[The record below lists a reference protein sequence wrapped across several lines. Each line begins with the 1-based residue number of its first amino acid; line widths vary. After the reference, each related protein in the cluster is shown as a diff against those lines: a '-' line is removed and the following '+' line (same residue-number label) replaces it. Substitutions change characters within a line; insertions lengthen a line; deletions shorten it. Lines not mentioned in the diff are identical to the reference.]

1 MRKVFVTLCPQD
13 NLSFLPN
20 GIYTELYYSPLYEH
34 AYTKIEN
41 AVRAL
46 GLDYQVVRASGCGI
60 PDTISEIK
68 ADLEDIVI
76 FASPFVFLAKN
87 ADVEGAINYITK
99 TDVGYSTV
107 GTDRSLYMTVGISK
121 MISKRSVGTPYEFI
135 TAITEGGAMCQ
146 HANFADNEP
155 STPKGR
161 LDFYQKAE
169 HYRHEFLEYHL
180 RQGVIIDSL
189 DAIVIS
195 PTVSIEAGAK
205 IHTGCHIFGKS
216 AILKGAEVG
225 PCAIIKNS
233 SIGENAKVGRS
244 RIEDSVL
251 EKDAAVEDS
260 CVIKERCHL
269 ISDARVS
276 SFSEVSNTLVRNGA
290 LISSHCHIWDTEVG
304 SFALVGSGVT
314 TVNYEANRKSAKCT
328 IGDDA
333 VIGCGSCLVLPVE
346 IGAGAFV
353 AAGSTITDDVPTGA
367 LAIAREY
374 QTNRNG
380 WASRRKKHGKH
391 F

>member
-13 NLSFLPN
+13 GISFLPE
-20 GIYTELYYSPLYEH
+20 GIYTELYYAPLYEH
-34 AYTKIEN
+34 AYAKIEN
-41 AVRAL
+41 AVKAL
-46 GLDYQVVRASGCGI
+46 GFDYKVVRASGCGI
-60 PDTISEIK
+60 PNTVSEIK
-68 ADLEDIVI
+68 AALEDIVI

-99 TDVGYSTV
+99 TDLGYSTV
-107 GTDRSLYMTVGISK
+107 GTERSIYMTVGISK
-121 MISKRSVGTPYEFI
+121 MISKSSVGTPYEFI
-135 TAITEGGAMCQ
+135 NAITDAGAMCP
-146 HANFADNEP
+146 HAGFADNEP
-155 STPKGR
+155 SLPKGR

-169 HYRHEFLEYHL
+169 RYRRELLEYHL
-180 RQGVIIDSL
+180 RAGVCLDSL

-216 AILKGAEVG
+216 TIFKGAEVG
-225 PCAIIKNS
+225 PNAIIKNS
-233 SIGENAKVGRS
+233 SVGENTRVGAS

-251 EKDAAVEDS
+251 EKDTLVEDS
-260 CVIKERCHL
+260 CVIKEKCHL
-269 ISDARVS
+269 ISDSRVC
-276 SFSEVSNTLVRNGA
+276 SFCEISNSLLRNGA
-290 LISSHCHIWDTEVG
+290 HISSHCHIWDAEVG
-304 SFALVGSGVT
+304 ARTIVGSGVI
-314 TVNYEANRKSAKCT
+314 TVNYEATRKTAKCV

-346 IGAGAFV
+346 VGVGSFV

>member
-20 GIYTELYYSPLYEH
+20 GINTELYYSPLYEH
-34 AYTKIEN
+34 AYVKIEN
-41 AVRAL
+41 AVKAL

-60 PDTISEIK
+60 PDTVSQFT
-68 ADLEDIVI
+68 ANLEDIVI

-99 TDVGYSTV
+99 TDLGYSTV
-107 GTDRSLYMTVGISK
+107 GTERSLYMTVGISK
-121 MISKRSVGTPYEFI
+121 MISKSSVSTPYEFI
-135 TAITEGGAMCQ
+135 SIITDAGAMCP
-146 HANFADNEP
+146 HAAFADNEP
-155 STPKGR
+155 SAPKGR

-169 HYRHEFLEYHL
+169 RYRRELLEYHL
-180 RQGVIIDSL
+180 RFGVDIDSL

-195 PTVSIEAGAK
+195 PTVSIEPGAK

-216 AILKGAEVG
+216 TVLKGAEIG
-225 PCAIIKNS
+225 PCAVVKNS
-233 SIGENAKVGRS
+233 TVGENTRVGSS
-244 RIEDSVL
+244 RIEDSLL
-251 EKDAAVEDS
+251 EKDVIVEDS

-269 ISDARVS
+269 ISDTRVS
-276 SFSEVSNTLVRNGA
+276 SFCEISNTLLRNGA
-290 LISSHCHIWDTEVG
+290 HISSHCHIWDSEIG
-304 SFALVGSGVT
+304 SRVLVGSGVT
-314 TVNYEANRKSAKCT
+314 TVNYESNRKTSKGV

-346 IGAGAFV
+346 IGVGAFV

-374 QTNRNG
+374 QTNRSG
-380 WASRRKKHGKH
+380 WAARRKKHGKH